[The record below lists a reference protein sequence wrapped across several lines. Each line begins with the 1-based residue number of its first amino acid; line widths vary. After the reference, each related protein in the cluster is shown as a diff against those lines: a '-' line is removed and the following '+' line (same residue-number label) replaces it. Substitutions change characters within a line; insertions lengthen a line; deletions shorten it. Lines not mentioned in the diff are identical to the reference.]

1 MLKFLKM
8 MVEVLQEEITTEE
21 NLEEEEM
28 VVLEAKETLE
38 EEKKVV
44 SEVKEAKEPIEKI
57 EVIEKKEEKDQDAKV
72 VFRTSHHLDV
82 LKEEKMK
89 MRRIVHL
96 KRQKIVVQ
104 EEAKKIC

>member
-8 MVEVLQEEITTEE
+8 KEEVHREEITTEE

-28 VVLEAKETLE
+28 VVLEVTETLE
-38 EEKKVV
+38 EEKKAV
-44 SEVKEAKEPIEKI
+44 SEAKEPIEKT

-72 VFRTSHHLDV
+72 VFRISHHLDV

-96 KRQKIVVQ
+96 KRQKIVVR
-104 EEAKKIC
+104 EEANKIC